1 MLSLLTRTPRVKAAI
16 FMVAL
21 YAFTVLAPHAAMAFG
36 GAGAAHCLTEQDA
49 SVGHAHAQSLSA
61 QADEASHADRA
72 DSKQPDNS
80 DEKGPAAACCGLF
93 SASAMLS
100 ESREILPSPV
110 TAVSIQVPLS
120 DLVEGQGPDRINRP
134 PIT

>member
-1 MLSLLTRTPRVKAAI
+1 MLSLLPRTLRFKATV

-36 GAGAAHCLTEQDA
+36 AGAAHCLTQQEA
-49 SVGHAHAQSLSA
+49 SDGHAHAASL
-61 QADEASHADRA
+61 QAYEASRA
-72 DSKQPDNS
+72 DSADSNQPDQA

-100 ESREILPSPV
+100 ETREILPGPV
-110 TAVSIQVPLS
+110 TAASIQVPLS

-134 PIT
+134 PII